1 MRQADLGLSV
11 KWAVCNVGAST
22 PEAYGNY
29 YAWGETVPK
38 SNYMGSTY
46 TYSNTPSV
54 LPLNRDTAS
63 ENGEGIGEC
72 QLRMKFW
79 D

>member
-22 PEAYGNY
+22 PKAYGDY

-38 SNYMGSTY
+38 SKYMGSF
-46 TYSNTPSV
+46 
-54 LPLNRDTAS
+54 
-63 ENGEGIGEC
+63 IHI
-72 QLRMKFW
+72 QIHLRFYH
-79 D
+79 